1 MTKFS
6 PKTCEKIIK
15 AIKAGNT
22 QKTAAAIAGV
32 DESTF
37 YLIIHC
43 NK

>member
-1 MTKFS
+1 MTKFNDD
-6 PKTCEKIIK
+6 TCQKIIQ
-15 AIKAGNT
+15 ALEAGNYR
-22 QKTAAAIAGV
+22 KTAAAIAGV